1 MRITEPAVDLA
12 VALAVASAARDF
24 AIPAGFIALGEVGLA
39 GEVRRISGLKRRL
52 SEAARLG
59 VTHAIVPTD
68 AGPHPAGMTVYEVG
82 TLREA
87 LAVIGKFA

>member
-1 MRITEPAVDLA
+1 
-12 VALAVASAARDF
+12 VASAARDF